1 MPSIKDPPTGAVIE
15 TTVLTK
21 VYPGD
26 VTALDGLTVS
36 VAPGVTGLVG
46 ANGAGKSTLI
56 KILLGLI
63 PPTKGQAKVLGHD
76 CETSG
81 ETIRTLLGYMPE
93 HDCLPPDV
101 TATEFVTHLGR
112 ISGLPPTVAKERAA
126 ESLRHVGLHEERYR
140 LIGTYS
146 TGMKQRVKLAQ
157 ALVGAPQLLLLD
169 EPTNGLDPAGRTAM
183 LELIGRIG
191 TEFGISIVVA
201 SHLLG
206 EIERICDHLVAIDSG
221 RLLRADSMTS
231 FTQASQVLAVEVE
244 EGLAQLQAELADR
257 GLAATVAGSTAS
269 RWAALLRPGPC
280 WCRSAVM
287 TPTTWCATA
296 WRLSPCRCAAWSNAG
311 TRSKSCSATRRR
323 SAMAN
328 QATGVIHDLGYRG
341 YDGPRLGR
349 AQIVRALTWH
359 SFRSAWGIG
368 RGVKG
373 KIVPVLAFIAMCL
386 PALVNAFAVA
396 RGNQRLFGYDVY
408 VPTLRV
414 AVVTI
419 FIAAQA
425 PELVSRDLRSRV
437 LPLYFCRPLRRSDY
451 PLAKFLALTAAL
463 LILIEIPLL
472 ILYVG
477 TIASAKGGAAIWAET
492 RALIPGLGVGLMWAV
507 LFAAIGL
514 VLASFTGRRAYSTG
528 IVAITCILTFFL
540 SLLLIQAEGGQTATS
555 TGARVAGL
563 FSPFTI
569 LDGVR
574 VWLGG
579 NPQTGL
585 VANPGRYG
593 PLYGVLAVVLL
604 AACLGGLAARYRRVS
619 QS

>member
-1 MPSIKDPPTGAVIE
+1 
-15 TTVLTK
+15 
-21 VYPGD
+21 
-26 VTALDGLTVS
+26 
-36 VAPGVTGLVG
+36 
-46 ANGAGKSTLI
+46 
-56 KILLGLI
+56 
-63 PPTKGQAKVLGHD
+63 
-76 CETSG
+76 
-81 ETIRTLLGYMPE
+81 
-93 HDCLPPDV
+93 
-101 TATEFVTHLGR
+101 
-112 ISGLPPTVAKERAA
+112 
-126 ESLRHVGLHEERYR
+126 
-140 LIGTYS
+140 
-146 TGMKQRVKLAQ
+146 
-157 ALVGAPQLLLLD
+157 
-169 EPTNGLDPAGRTAM
+169 
-183 LELIGRIG
+183 
-191 TEFGISIVVA
+191 
-201 SHLLG
+201 
-206 EIERICDHLVAIDSG
+206 
-221 RLLRADSMTS
+221 
-231 FTQASQVLAVEVE
+231 
-244 EGLAQLQAELADR
+244 
-257 GLAATVAGSTAS
+257 
-269 RWAALLRPGPC
+269 
-280 WCRSAVM
+280 
-287 TPTTWCATA
+287 
-296 WRLSPCRCAAWSNAG
+296 
-311 TRSKSCSATRRR
+311 
-323 SAMAN
+323 MAN
-328 QATGVIHDLGYRG
+328 QAAGVIHDLGYRG

-349 AQIVRALTWH
+349 VQIVRALTWH
-359 SFRSAWGIG
+359 SFRSAFGIG

-408 VPTLRV
+408 VPTLRI
-414 AVVTI
+414 ALVTI

-437 LPLYFCRPLRRSDY
+437 LPLYFCRPLRRVDY
-451 PLAKFLALTAAL
+451 PLAKYLALTAAL
-463 LILIEIPLL
+463 LLLIEIPLL

-477 TIASAKGGAAIWAET
+477 TIASAKGGSAIWAET

-528 IVAITCILTFFL
+528 IVAIACILTFFVA
-540 SLLLIQAEGGQTATS
+540 LLLIQAEGGQSATS

-579 NPQTGL
+579 NSSVGL